1 MQGGRFTVSPL
12 YFWEWW
18 PFSDRRIRYAVAV
31 VLLLAGGLMAVG
43 IKLDLFSPR
52 PDPGMVA
59 RQADEPPPRHYRV
72 PMVIGG
78 LGFVILIVSG
88 RSKAEALGYQ
98 G

>member
-1 MQGGRFTVSPL
+1 MQGGRFTVSLL

-43 IKLDLFSPR
+43 IGLDLFSPV
-52 PDPGMVA
+52 PGPGMVA
-59 RQADEPPPRHYRV
+59 RQAHEPPPRHYRT

-88 RSKAEALGYQ
+88 RSKAEALG
-98 G
+98 